1 MKSLITTL
9 AVCFIST
16 TSYGNALQ
24 TADEAF
30 NKEIQAMDKQLF
42 DIAFNQCNIKL
53 WKDIVL

>member
-1 MKSLITTL
+1 M
-9 AVCFIST
+9 
-16 TSYGNALQ
+16 Q